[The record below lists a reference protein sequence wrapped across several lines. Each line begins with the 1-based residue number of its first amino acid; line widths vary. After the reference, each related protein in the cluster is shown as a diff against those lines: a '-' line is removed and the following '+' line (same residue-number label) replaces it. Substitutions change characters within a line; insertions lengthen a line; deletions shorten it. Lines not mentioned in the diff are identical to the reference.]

1 MKIIETVIKKLSEKE
16 KRTVKIGAVCAA
28 AILVFF
34 ISTKWLGHW
43 GQVRKL
49 LDAEWAKLKVLSP
62 GEAKQRGL
70 LSVVPVFEM
79 PQIEEKQKFLFR
91 DKFDEQLKKA
101 GIRSEPLE
109 FLSTG
114 KSQQDG
120 YRLLRLK
127 CSGKCKFAQ
136 ILDLLASL
144 KDNPYL
150 VGIEEMRIKC
160 DTKNRQEIELDLT
173 VSTFVK

>member
-1 MKIIETVIKKLSEKE
+1 MKIRESMIGRLSEKE
-16 KRTVKIGAVCAA
+16 QRTVKIGAVCAA
-28 AILVFF
+28 AILVFV
-34 ISTKWLGHW
+34 ISTKWFGHW

-49 LDAEWAKLKVLSP
+49 LAAERSKLETISP
-62 GEAKQRGL
+62 DEAKQRGL
-70 LSVVPVFEM
+70 LSVVPVLEI

-114 KSQQDG
+114 KSQQGG

-127 CSGKCKFAQ
+127 CSGKCRFGQ

-144 KDNPYL
+144 KENPYL
-150 VGIEEMRIKC
+150 VGIEEMRMKC
-160 DTKNRQEIELDLT
+160 DTKNRQEIQLDLT